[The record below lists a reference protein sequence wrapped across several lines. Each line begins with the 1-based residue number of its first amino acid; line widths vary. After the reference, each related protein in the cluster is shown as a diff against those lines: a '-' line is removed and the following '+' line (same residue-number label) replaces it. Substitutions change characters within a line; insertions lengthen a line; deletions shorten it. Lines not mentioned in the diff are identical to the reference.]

1 MPDNPISLAL
11 QEANNLLISPA
22 ITLLENFAVG
32 KLWHLGVDLGFGVW
46 NTENAVSPLWYTTIQ
61 WHQGQTTTIVY
72 ESVKFGA
79 LYRWVLRVTD

>member
-32 KLWHLGVDLGFGVW
+32 KL
-46 NTENAVSPLWYTTIQ
+46 
-61 WHQGQTTTIVY
+61 
-72 ESVKFGA
+72 
-79 LYRWVLRVTD
+79 